1 MDGAR
6 ISAEPELD
14 GAGAAA
20 VPASGG
26 AVTPGGAV
34 PVGDVVEMFRDDIA
48 GVGSRLALALL
59 TGGECDRSSGRG
71 WIDGVPVFLPDGGRD
86 TSLGG
91 AGSLEVGTWRTR
103 VLTQRESGDALPP
116 SAKFP
121 RAAASSLM
129 ATSIAATAAALAAT
143 ALAAALAAAVTAAA
157 VAALTDSLN
166 ASADL
171 PKSLKKFL
179 GAGGRSDVGVFGR
192 PALDGVRSPER
203 CGCFADLEGFVGC
216 FGLVAL

>member
-6 ISAEPELD
+6 IATEPELD

-20 VPASGG
+20 VPASDG
-26 AVTPGGAV
+26 AVAPGGAV

-91 AGSLEVGTWRTR
+91 AG
-103 VLTQRESGDALPP
+103 
-116 SAKFP
+116 
-121 RAAASSLM
+121 
-129 ATSIAATAAALAAT
+129 
-143 ALAAALAAAVTAAA
+143 
-157 VAALTDSLN
+157 
-166 ASADL
+166 
-171 PKSLKKFL
+171 
-179 GAGGRSDVGVFGR
+179 
-192 PALDGVRSPER
+192 
-203 CGCFADLEGFVGC
+203 
-216 FGLVAL
+216 

>member
-1 MDGAR
+1 MPASDGAV
-6 ISAEPELD
+6 A
-14 GAGAAA
+14 
-20 VPASGG
+20 
-26 AVTPGGAV
+26 PGGAV

-71 WIDGVPVFLPDGGRD
+71 WIDGVPIFLPDGGRD

-91 AGSLEVGTWRTR
+91 AESLGLGTWRTR

-129 ATSIAATAAALAAT
+129 ATSIAATAAALAA
-143 ALAAALAAAVTAAA
+143 AAAVTAAV

-192 PALDGVRSPER
+192 PAPDGVRSPER

>member
-1 MDGAR
+1 MG
-6 ISAEPELD
+6 L
-14 GAGAAA
+14 
-20 VPASGG
+20 
-26 AVTPGGAV
+26 
-34 PVGDVVEMFRDDIA
+34 
-48 GVGSRLALALL
+48 
-59 TGGECDRSSGRG
+59 
-71 WIDGVPVFLPDGGRD
+71 
-86 TSLGG
+86 
-91 AGSLEVGTWRTR
+91 GTWRTR

-129 ATSIAATAAALAAT
+129 ATSIAATAAALAA
-143 ALAAALAAAVTAAA
+143 AAAVTAAV

-192 PALDGVRSPER
+192 LAPDGVRSPER